1 MKLKFTLS
9 NTAILLVFLFSV
21 GSSWSQLSY
30 TLTSCGATGS
40 AGPTQAQATAT
51 YSSTSVGSSVTVT
64 GGIQYWTVPTTGTY
78 RITAMGAQGGGAQ
91 GGLGASMQ
99 GDFVLTQ
106 GQVIRILVGQQG
118 ETQSG
123 NPNSVGGGGGTFVVA
138 NPALTSADILIIAGG
153 GGGSA
158 SNAYVTR
165 HGNSGTSGNNGQID
179 AGVANPNG
187 IGGINGNG
195 GSKSVTGCS
204 LDRGSGGGGFLTNG
218 ESICQSVGVGNGGNS
233 FLNGGLGG
241 TGTGPGATGGFGGGG
256 ATWQTGFRGSGGGGG
271 YSGGGAGQINSV
283 SPNHAGGGGGSF
295 NAGLMQNNLSGINSG
310 NGMVTIE
317 SLTSVPNDAG
327 ITNILGFSPACT
339 GTYPIQAVANNLGSN
354 LISSLTVGWSI
365 NGVIQTPFTLTTP
378 LDTVNGVGPN
388 SQTVT
393 LGNALIDGSTVIRA
407 WTYLPNNVVDTVNG
421 NDTTSISF
429 TPMQVVPNFLSGI
442 NCNGGTNG
450 VVQAG
455 VINNAGGTMTY
466 SWSTGINGNLLVGIG
481 AGTYVLTGSNGT
493 CTDTASFVMTHPPAI
508 AYSDATTGVSCFGD
522 STGTSTLT
530 ISGGTPGYTVSWAAG
545 GTGLTNNALPGGM
558 NAFTITDNNS
568 CQVTG
573 SVNVTQPTALNLT
586 SAVTPET
593 LGSDGAVD
601 LTVTGGTPGYT
612 YLWSNAATTQ
622 DLSGLNSGTF
632 NVTVTDANGC
642 TSTLSA
648 VVNSV
653 VGINEKSDDFGISIY
668 PNPSNGHFTVALANG
683 DKNTSIEVFDVLGK
697 KVFGKVNP
705 SSNTKIELNV
715 HNGVYLVK
723 VTNGSNSY
731 LERIV
736 VKN

>member
-1 MKLKFTLS
+1 MRFKFTFS
-9 NTAILLVFLFSV
+9 NAAILCAFLFTA
-21 GSSWSQLSY
+21 GSAWSQIVY
-30 TLTSCGATGS
+30 NFTSCGVTGS
-40 AGPTQAQATAT
+40 IGPTQAQANAA
-51 YSSTSVGSSVTVT
+51 YSSTNLAGNVTVT
-64 GGIQYWTVPTTGTY
+64 GGIQYWTVPASGAY
-78 RITAMGAQGGGAQ
+78 RIEAFGGQGYGSFGGRGAHISGEFTLVA
-91 GGLGASMQ
+91 
-99 GDFVLTQ
+99 
-106 GQVIRILVGQQG
+106 GQQLKILVGQKAGDYYLYPGTGYNAQF
-118 ETQSG
+118 
-123 NPNSVGGGGGTFVVA
+123 GGGGGTFVTTSTN
-138 NPALTSADILIIAGG
+138 NPIVVAGG
-153 GGGSA
+153 GGG
-158 SNAYVTR
+158 N
-165 HGNSGTSGNNGQID
+165 HGTSWNTSCDGQITNNGS
-179 AGVANPNG
+179 AGVAG
-187 IGGINGNG
+187 STTGTGG
-195 GSKSVTGCS
+195 TA
-204 LDRGSGGGGFLTNG
+204 GGGGG
-218 ESICQSVGVGNGGNS
+218 EASSAHGGGGLLGNGLGAAGGGKS
-233 FLNGGLGG
+233 FVNGGEGG
-241 TGTGPGATGGFGGGG
+241 FLYGFGGFGGGG
-256 ATWQTGFRGSGGGGG
+256 GTTSWNNFRAGGGGG
-271 YSGGGAGQINSV
+271 YSGGGAGNNGSTCC
-283 SPNHAGGGGGSF
+283 STGGGGGSF
-295 NAGLMQNNLSGINSG
+295 NSGTMPANIAGVQIGD
-310 NGMVTIE
+310 GMVIITP
-317 SLTSVPNDAG
+317 LTSVPNDAG
-327 ITNILGFSPACT
+327 ISSILGFSPACT
-339 GTYPIQAVANNLGSN
+339 GTYPVQAVANNFGN
-354 LISSLTVGWSI
+354 NAISGLVVGWSI
-365 NGVIQTPFTLTTP
+365 NGVVQTPFTLTTS

-388 SQTVT
+388 SQIVT
-393 LGNALIDGSTVIRA
+393 LGNVLIDGSTLVKA
-407 WTYLPNNVVDTVNG
+407 WTYLPNNVNDTVNG
-421 NDTTSISF
+421 NDTTSMNII
-429 TPMQVVPNFLSGI
+429 PMQVVPNFLSGI

-508 AYSDATTGVSCFGD
+508 AYSDATSGVSCFGD